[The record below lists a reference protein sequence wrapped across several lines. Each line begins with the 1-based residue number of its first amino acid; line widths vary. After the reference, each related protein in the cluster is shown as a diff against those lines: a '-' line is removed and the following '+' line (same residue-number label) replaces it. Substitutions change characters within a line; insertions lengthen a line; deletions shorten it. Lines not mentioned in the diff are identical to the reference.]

1 MTKQSAKVR
10 WRKRVVVLFFLILF
24 LSSLE
29 MARVLPMIDKAT
41 RPGVIIYYFVKLTED
56 YLREEMFL

>member
-1 MTKQSAKVR
+1 MTKQSAMVR

-29 MARVLPMIDKAT
+29 MARVFPMIDKAT
-41 RPGVIIYYFVKLTED
+41 RPGFVS
-56 YLREEMFL
+56 Y